1 VGIAISDPLRL
12 TAQPLEVVGAGEAV
26 RRIMDLVEEHDVD
39 IVVIGLPTRL
49 GGGEGAS
56 AGGARDLGL
65 EVATLTGVEV
75 VFADERYTSKL
86 AGEAMIRAGVK
97 RQSRRESVDKVA
109 AALILQSYLDSRARG
124 NASPSP
130 GVEDPDTQ

>member
-1 VGIAISDPLRL
+1 
-12 TAQPLEVVGAGEAV
+12 
-26 RRIMDLVEEHDVD
+26 MDLVEEHDVD